1 MVVEIRAG
9 LPLRGGGWE
18 VVSGKGAKEADGILS
33 FSIYWFGCWLYKF
46 MNIESYALLNVYYT
60 LVKKIF

>member
-33 FSIYWFGCWLYKF
+33 IFY
-46 MNIESYALLNVYYT
+46 LLIWV
-60 LVKKIF
+60 LIIQVHEH